1 VVGEEE
7 GGRRA
12 AEARDGE
19 AWRTMSLTKATVPMH
34 PCQPR
39 SVVSGPLNAV
49 RDKERLSLKGLNS
62 VGTGQVNA

>member
-19 AWRTMSLTKATVPMH
+19 AWRSN
-34 PCQPR
+34 
-39 SVVSGPLNAV
+39 S
-49 RDKERLSLKGLNS
+49 KGLESEREVNDSTS
-62 VGTGQVNA
+62 VGEG